1 MRRLPREGT
10 AEPVSRDQIL
20 RREREQGN
28 IHFLCSFATKRIGKL
43 TWLIHTLLN
52 VMAKHTYWYIHT
64 MYSNQECTVEL
75 VKFRGVGVG
84 HIKDTTIIALEL

>member
-10 AEPVSRDQIL
+10 AEPLSRDQIL
-20 RREREQGN
+20 RREREQVN
-28 IHFLCSFATKRIGKL
+28 IHFLCSSHHEEDWQA
-43 TWLIHTLLN
+43 N
-52 VMAKHTYWYIHT
+52 PVDPYSMAKHTYWYIHT